1 MQNIKNSAA
10 KWYNWTYRRRYSM
23 IQKAARFLAS
33 FVECTGFINENPHI
47 TIEMIVFGCNILI
60 STFLGWFT
68 VLILSFQWR
77 VFLEGAIFVIS
88 FSLIRSFAGGV
99 HAKHSE
105 ICLSIYVGIFILTA
119 FLVKA
124 VKAFWIVELLAA
136 GMFIPFCYFA
146 PQGTIRNE
154 VPDSKIPIKK
164 RKSII
169 IVILLFLIFSL
180 VPISS
185 TCKKY
190 GIFAIL
196 WCELMVV
203 IGALQKAVRK

>member
-1 MQNIKNSAA
+1 
-10 KWYNWTYRRRYSM
+10 M

-33 FVECTGFINENPHI
+33 FVDSTGFMNENPFI

-60 STFLGWFT
+60 STILGWFT
-68 VLILSFQWR
+68 VLILSFQWGSL
-77 VFLEGAIFVIS
+77 LEGLIYVIS

-105 ICLSIYVGIFILTA
+105 ICFSVYVGIFIFST
-119 FLVKA
+119 FLVKS
-124 VKAFWIVELLAA
+124 VKAFWVVEFLVA
-136 GMFIPFCYFA
+136 GMFIPFCYFV

-154 VPDSKIPIKK
+154 VPESKVPIIK

-169 IVILLFLIFSL
+169 AVVLLFLFFNL
-180 VPISS
+180 VPISI

-203 IGALQKAVRK
+203 IGALQKAVIK